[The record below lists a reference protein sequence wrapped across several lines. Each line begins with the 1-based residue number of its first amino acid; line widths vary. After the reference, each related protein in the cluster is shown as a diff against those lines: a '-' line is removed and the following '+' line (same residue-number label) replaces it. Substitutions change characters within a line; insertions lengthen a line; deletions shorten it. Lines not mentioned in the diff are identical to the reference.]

1 VTRDQWE
8 AAVALFE
15 EALTRAPEERDRFL
29 ETAASND
36 PDLRGQ
42 VAAMLLGDSSPNPV
56 LDASPDALA
65 SLLPA
70 GDESDLAGHRIGP
83 YRIVRALGR
92 GGAATVYL
100 ATDEKHHRSVALKVL
115 HAEIS
120 SALGGD
126 RFRREIDVVAQL
138 QHPHI
143 LPLHDSGEV
152 TDPRDGHSR
161 LLYYVMPL
169 VRGETLR
176 DRIAREGPLPIADVD
191 RIVADVSAAL
201 DYAHRHGV
209 IHRDIKPANILLDE
223 SHATVADFGIARRA
237 LGDEPEE
244 LTSTGVIV
252 GTPAYMSPEQSV
264 GERALDA
271 RSDIYALGC
280 VTFEMLTGS
289 PPFRAATSSALVA
302 KHLQAEVPSAR
313 AFRAEL
319 PDQVDDVIRRAMAK
333 DSGQRFASTRE
344 LADALHAAFTSL
356 GVPPVRLPS
365 FVAAAPR
372 SRRWASIA
380 VATAVVAIVVA
391 GWLLLGSRG
400 DPPSIAVLPFTNLSD
415 DRANE
420 YFSDGVTEE
429 LTGALADVGGLRVT
443 PRTTAFGYKGRAGDI
458 TRIGRDLG
466 VTRILEGS
474 VRLANGR
481 VRIIVSLYDVKTG
494 ERLWHETYERDLVA
508 VLPLQ
513 TELAATIA
521 DHLERRL
528 LPAERTKLAE
538 RHTTNPEAYN
548 AYLRGRYFFDKR
560 TAASVAQAAREFER
574 ALAIDSTYARAYA
587 GLADSYSIQ
596 AFTGLAAPNDLFVRA
611 ERAARRA
618 IELDSTLADA
628 HVSLSII
635 HFLHDWDWAAAERE
649 AKQAVALDSTL
660 ALAWFFRSWPLVS
673 ANRYDEALTALRR
686 ARALEPLSLIDN
698 ARMATL
704 LAWMRRYDEAST
716 EARRTLEIDPTYP
729 VARVG
734 LARLLSLQGRH
745 AEAIAALPPDSVRLG
760 SYESGIAGFVY
771 ARAGRRDA
779 ALAAARALE
788 ARAYVPGEGVAAIYG
803 ALGDTA
809 TALTWLERAVA
820 SRGTGLVFLEAEPMY
835 DALRGNARYDRVVE
849 RIGLVRRSQAR
860 KLTSN

>member
-1 VTRDQWE
+1 VTREQWE
-8 AAVALFE
+8 ATVALFE
-15 EALTRAPEERDRFL
+15 EALTRPPHERDTFL
-29 ETAASND
+29 ETAARHD
-36 PDLRGQ
+36 PELRTR
-42 VAAMLLGDSSPNPV
+42 VAAMLLGDASPNAV

-70 GDESDLAGHRIGP
+70 GDESELAGYRIGS
-83 YRIVRALGR
+83 YLILQALGR

-126 RFRREIDVVAQL
+126 RFRREIEVVAQL

-143 LPLHDSGEV
+143 VPLHDSGDV
-152 TDPRDGHSR
+152 ADPRDGRVR

-176 DRIAREGPLPIADVD
+176 DRIAREGALPIADID

-209 IHRDIKPANILLDE
+209 IHRDIKPANLLLDE
-223 SHATVADFGIARRA
+223 SHASVADFGIARRA
-237 LGDEPEE
+237 HGDAPDE

-252 GTPAYMSPEQSV
+252 GTPAYMSPEQSI
-264 GERALDA
+264 GDRAIDA

-289 PPFRAATSSALVA
+289 PPFRATTVSALVA
-302 KHLQAEVPSAR
+302 KHLQTEIPSAQSLR
-313 AFRAEL
+313 PDL
-319 PDQVDDVIRRAMAK
+319 PGQVDEVLGRAMAK
-333 DSGQRFASTRE
+333 DPAQRFASTRE
-344 LADALHAAFTSL
+344 FADALHAAFTSL
-356 GVPPVRLPS
+356 GAPS
-365 FVAAAPR
+365 SRTSSATTPASR
-372 SRRWASIA
+372 SRHRWLGVGAATAA
-380 VATAVVAIVVA
+380 VAVGVA
-391 GWLLLGSRG
+391 GWVFAGSRA
-400 DPPSIAVLPFTNLSD
+400 DAPSIAVLPFTNMSD
-415 DRANE
+415 DRGNE

-429 LTGALADVGGLRVT
+429 LTGALAGIGGLRVA
-443 PRTTAFGYKGRAGDI
+443 PRTTAFAYKGRSGDLL
-458 TRIGRDLG
+458 RIGRELG

-474 VRLANGR
+474 VRLGDGR
-481 VRIIVSLYDVKTG
+481 VRLIASLYDVKTG
-494 ERLWHETYERDLVA
+494 ERLWNHTYDRDFGE

-513 TELAATIA
+513 TDLAATIA
-521 DHLERRL
+521 DQLERRL
-528 LPAERTKLAE
+528 LPSERTKLAE
-538 RHTTNPEAYN
+538 RHTANPDAYN
-548 AYLRGRYFFDKR
+548 AYIRGRYFFDQR
-560 TAASVAQAAREFER
+560 TAASVEQAAREFRR
-574 ALAIDSTYARAYA
+574 ALAIDSSYARAYA

-596 AFTGLAAPNDLFVRA
+596 AFTGLAAPNELFVQA
-611 ERAARRA
+611 ERAARQA
-618 IELDSTLADA
+618 LALDAALADA

-635 HFLHDWDWAAAERE
+635 HFFHDWNWAAAERE
-649 AKQAVALDSTL
+649 AGRAIGLDSTL

-673 ANRYDEALTALRR
+673 ANRYEEALTALTR

-698 ARMATL
+698 ARLATL
-704 LAWMRRYDEAST
+704 LAWMRRYEEAST
-716 EARRTLEIDPTYP
+716 EARRTLEIDPNYP
-729 VARVG
+729 VARVQ
-734 LARLLSLQGRH
+734 LARVLSLQGRH
-745 AEAIAALPPDSVRLG
+745 ADAMAALPPDSVRLG

-788 ARAYVPGEGVAAIYG
+788 GRAYVPSEGVAAIYT
-803 ALGDTA
+803 ALGDHA

-835 DALRGNARYDRVVE
+835 DALRGQPRYERVVDA
-849 RIGLVRRSQAR
+849 IGLVRRSRAPR
-860 KLTSN
+860 